1 MHRIDTPSRAVDLWG
16 AGKHGWRP
24 GNKAIGIEATQASA
38 DFFNDVQE
46 NIARLIEGAG
56 IPLVKGN
63 HLQLSQAVNAMIVGA
78 LQAVTLSGATFEG
91 SVSNGE
97 VVRWDAGNNRFDEAV
112 ADGTANN
119 RAIGIADVANGKVYL
134 YGECPLFSG
143 LTPGARYFLDA
154 TTPGAVTTVAP
165 ADGVQIGI
173 AKSATVM
180 YVDVDALSAR
190 VDQANAWLAGQRS
203 GFAPFPSLT
212 GTVTIDLA
220 QRNNWE
226 ANGLTGDIVLANPSS
241 MPIGQ
246 SGVFRIV
253 NGATPRAIAYGSYF
267 KGTSG
272 SLPGLTSSASAV
284 DLLPYF
290 VETATRIWIGAQGDS
305 K

>member
-38 DFFNDVQE
+38 DYFNDVQE

-154 TTPGAVTTVAP
+154 TMPGAVTTVAP
-165 ADGVQIGI
+165 TDGVQIGI

-180 YVDVDALSAR
+180 YIDVDSLSAR
-190 VDQANAWLAGQRS
+190 LDQANAWLAGQRS
-203 GFAPFPSLT
+203 GFAAFPALT

-226 ANGLTGDIVLANPSS
+226 ANGLTGNVILGNPST
-241 MPIGQ
+241 MPVGQ
-246 SGVFRIV
+246 SGVLRIV
-253 NGATPRAIAYGSYF
+253 QGATPYTIAYGSYF
-267 KGTSG
+267 KATSG
-272 SLPGLTSSASAV
+272 ALPALTPAAGAV
-284 DLLPYF
+284 DLLPYL
-290 VETATRIWIGAQGDS
+290 VESATRIWIGAQGDS